1 MCHFLPVLPLCLLSA
16 GRMGGHDLSRN
27 SPEINTALLPFHD
40 TWVAMWSK
48 CGGGLSTLFKLAI
61 LGELGCECRA
71 PGGDVL
77 VGFFVNLA

>member
-1 MCHFLPVLPLCLLSA
+1 
-16 GRMGGHDLSRN
+16 MGGHDLSRN

-48 CGGGLSTLFKLAI
+48 CGGGLPTLFKLAI